1 MTPSTRP
8 ADVSSLVDALLEC
21 TAPITQILDHMAR
34 SPNAPDVPAAVATLR
49 TVLEG
54 VLAPLEETVPPAD
67 LLRAAEI
74 VDLVTDAIVAE
85 ILLVPHPGRE
95 NGGPRRRRSRGRRRR
110 PL

>member
-1 MTPSTRP
+1 MTQHVQGAAATRL
-8 ADVSSLVDALLEC
+8 AWAVLEC

-34 SPNAPDVPAAVATLR
+34 SPNAPDVQAAVATLR

-67 LLRAAEI
+67 LLRTAEI

-85 ILLVPHPGRE
+85 ILLVPHPGRT
-95 NGGPRRRRSRGRRRR
+95 NGATRRRRSRGKRRR
-110 PL
+110 PG

>member
-1 MTPSTRP
+1 MPERTDGAAATRL
-8 ADVSSLVDALLEC
+8 ASAVLEC
-21 TAPITQILDHMAR
+21 TAPITQMLDHMAR
-34 SPNAPDVPAAVATLR
+34 SPNAPDVQAAVATLR

-95 NGGPRRRRSRGRRRR
+95 NGGAPRRRSRGRRRR
-110 PL
+110 PM